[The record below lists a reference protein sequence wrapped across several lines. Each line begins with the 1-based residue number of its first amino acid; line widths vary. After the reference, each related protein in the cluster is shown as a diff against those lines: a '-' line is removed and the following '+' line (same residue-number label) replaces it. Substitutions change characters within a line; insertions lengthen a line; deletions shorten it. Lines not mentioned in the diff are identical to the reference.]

1 MTDRILI
8 VEDDAAILELLT
20 EELEEAGHVVTGID
34 TAERALTLSDT
45 PFDIII
51 SDIRLP
57 GMDGMTLLDTLVQQS
72 RAQQASRPAIII
84 ITAFGSIEQ
93 AVNALQRGADDFLT
107 KPLDLDQVRA
117 SVARLTRR
125 QALTTHQQAS
135 GTRDTFHLDELSSCT
150 PAMGRLFD
158 QARTLAAQQ
167 AAVLIQGESGTG
179 KELLAHA
186 LHREGPRRKGPF
198 IAVNCA
204 SIAADVMESE
214 CFGHVKGA
222 FTGAI
227 ANRRG
232 LFQQA
237 HGGTLFLDEVGDMPL
252 ALQARLLRVLQT
264 HRVRPVGSEEEQ
276 QIDVRIV
283 AATNR
288 PLEELIEAGL
298 FREDLF
304 YRLETFSLTLPPL
317 RERPDDITLLATH
330 FIERYSRE
338 QGRSAMTLSPSAL
351 SLLWAYPFPGNVRE
365 LDNAIL
371 RAVTLAR
378 ADMLEPDDFP
388 ERFRQAATS
397 APDSQDARTREWL
410 SLEQMEQHYIKRV
423 LDAVDGNKRRAADIL
438 GIGRK
443 TLYRRLEE
451 RDTP

>member
-8 VEDDAAILELLT
+8 VEDDPAILELLT
-20 EELEEAGHVVTGID
+20 EELEEAGHGVTGVDSAEQAMALVD
-34 TAERALTLSDT
+34 TG
-45 PFDIII
+45 FDVII

-57 GMDGMTLLDTLVQQS
+57 GMDGLTLLESL
-72 RAQQASRPAIII
+72 AQQPDRPAMII

-93 AVNALQRGADDFLT
+93 AVDALQRGADDFLT

-117 SVARLTRR
+117 SVARLTQRR
-125 QALTTHQQAS
+125 ALTTHQQTRE
-135 GTRDTFHLDELSSCT
+135 TRDTVHLDALSSCT
-150 PAMGRLFD
+150 PAMARLFD

-186 LHREGPRRKGPF
+186 LHREGPRREGPF
-198 IAVNCA
+198 VAVNCA
-204 SIAADVMESE
+204 SIAPDVLESE
-214 CFGHVKGA
+214 CFGHVRGA

-227 ANRRG
+227 AHRRG

-252 ALQARLLRVLQT
+252 ALQAKLLRVLQT
-264 HRVRPVGSEEEQ
+264 HCIRPVGSEEEHQ
-276 QIDVRIV
+276 VDIRII

-288 PLEELIEAGL
+288 PLAELIEAGR

-317 RERPDDITLLATH
+317 RDRPADIPLLAAH

-338 QGRSAMTLSPSAL
+338 QGRSNMTLSPSAL
-351 SLLWAYPFPGNVRE
+351 SLLWAYSFPGNVRE
-365 LDNAIL
+365 LDNAML

-378 ADMLEPDDFP
+378 TDVLEPDDFP
-388 ERFRQAATS
+388 ERFRCAVTASDT
-397 APDSQDARTREWL
+397 PDARTQEWL
-410 SLEQMEQHYIKRV
+410 SLEQMEQRYIQRV
-423 LDAVDGNKRRAADIL
+423 LDAVDGNKRRAAEIL

-451 RDTP
+451 RDAP

>member
-1 MTDRILI
+1 MTDQILI

-20 EELEEAGHVVTGID
+20 EELEEAGHIVTGVD
-34 TAERALTLSDT
+34 SAEQAMRLSET
-45 PFDIII
+45 TRFDVII

-57 GMDGMTLLDTLVQQS
+57 GMDGMALLASL
-72 RAQQASRPAIII
+72 AQQPDRPAVII

-93 AVNALQRGADDFLT
+93 AVDALQRGADDFLT

-117 SVARLTRR
+117 SVARLSQRR
-125 QALTTHQQAS
+125 VLQNRHQV
-135 GTRDTFHLDELSSCT
+135 GEHRETFHLDELSSCT
-150 PAMGRLFD
+150 PAMSALFE
-158 QARTLAAQQ
+158 QARRLATQQ
-167 AAVLIQGESGTG
+167 AAVLILGESGTG

-186 LHREGPRRKGPF
+186 LHREGPRRDGPF
-198 IAVNCA
+198 VAVNCA
-204 SIAADVMESE
+204 SIAPDVMESE

-227 ANRRG
+227 AHRRG

-237 HGGTLFLDEVGDMPL
+237 HGGTLFLDEVGDMPP
-252 ALQARLLRVLQT
+252 ALQAKLLRVLQT
-264 HRVRPVGSEEEQ
+264 HCVRPVGSEEEQ
-276 QIDVRIV
+276 QIDIRIV

-288 PLEELIEAGL
+288 ALAERIEAGL

-317 RERPDDITLLATH
+317 RERPDDIPLLAEH
-330 FIERYSRE
+330 FIERYRRE
-338 QGRSAMTLSPSAL
+338 QGRPPMTLSPSAL

-371 RAVTLAR
+371 RAVTLAQ
-378 ADMLEPDDFP
+378 ADVLEPDDFP
-388 ERFRQAATS
+388 ERFRQAAGTFEGH
-397 APDSQDARTREWL
+397 DAQTQEWL
-410 SLEQMEQHYIKRV
+410 SLEQMEQRYIQRV

-443 TLYRRLEE
+443 TLYRRLED
-451 RDTP
+451 R

>member
-8 VEDDAAILELLT
+8 VEDDPAILELLT
-20 EELEEAGHVVTGID
+20 EELEEAGHIVTGVD
-34 TAERALTLSDT
+34 SAEQALLHDL
-45 PFDIII
+45 DVDVII

-57 GMDGMTLLDTLVQQS
+57 GMDGMTLLETLVQQPDH
-72 RAQQASRPAIII
+72 PAVII
-84 ITAFGSIEQ
+84 ITAFGSIDQ
-93 AVNALQRGADDFLT
+93 AVDALQRGADDFLT
-107 KPLDLDQVRA
+107 KPLDLDQVRG
-117 SVARLTRR
+117 SVARLSQHRRLKTRQQTR
-125 QALTTHQQAS
+125 QTH
-135 GTRDTFHLDELSSCT
+135 GICHLDELTSCM
-150 PAMGRLFD
+150 PAMAQLFD
-158 QARTLAAQQ
+158 QARRLAAQQ

-186 LHREGPRRKGPF
+186 LHREGPRHSGPF
-198 IAVNCA
+198 VAVNCA
-204 SIAADVMESE
+204 SIAPDVMESE

-227 ANRRG
+227 AHRRG

-237 HGGTLFLDEVGDMPL
+237 HGGTLFLDEIGDMPL
-252 ALQARLLRVLQT
+252 ALQAKLLRVLQT

-276 QIDVRIV
+276 QIDIRIV

-288 PLEELIEAGL
+288 PLDALIESGL

-317 RERPDDITLLATH
+317 RERPDDIALLAEH

-338 QGRSAMTLSPSAL
+338 QGHGAMSLSPTAL
-351 SLLWAYPFPGNVRE
+351 SLLRAYPFPGNVRE

-371 RAVTLAR
+371 RAVTLANTSV
-378 ADMLEPDDFP
+378 LEPDDFP
-388 ERFRQAATS
+388 ERFRHVTAGS
-397 APDSQDARTREWL
+397 DSQNAQTQEWL
-410 SLEQMEQHYIKRV
+410 SLEQMEQRYIQRV

-443 TLYRRLEE
+443 TLYRRLEA
-451 RDTP
+451 RD

>member
-1 MTDRILI
+1 MTDQILI

-20 EELEEAGHVVTGID
+20 EELEEAGHIVTGVD
-34 TAERALTLSDT
+34 SAEQAMTLSET
-45 PFDIII
+45 TGFDVLI

-57 GMDGMTLLDTLVQQS
+57 GMDGMALLESL
-72 RAQQASRPAIII
+72 AQQPGRPAVII

-93 AVNALQRGADDFLT
+93 AVDALQRGADDFLT

-117 SVARLTRR
+117 SVARLSQRR
-125 QALTTHQQAS
+125 VLKIRQQA
-135 GTRDTFHLDELSSCT
+135 GEARETFHLDELSSCT
-150 PAMGRLFD
+150 PAMSALFE
-158 QARTLAAQQ
+158 QARLLAAQQ
-167 AAVLIQGESGTG
+167 AAVLILGESGTG

-186 LHREGPRRKGPF
+186 LHQEGPRREGPF
-198 IAVNCA
+198 VAVNCA
-204 SIAADVMESE
+204 SIAPDVMESE

-227 ANRRG
+227 AHRRG

-237 HGGTLFLDEVGDMPL
+237 HGGTLFLDEVGDMPP
-252 ALQARLLRVLQT
+252 ALQAKLLRVLQT
-264 HRVRPVGSEEEQ
+264 HCVRPVGSEEEQ
-276 QIDVRIV
+276 QIDIRIV

-288 PLEELIEAGL
+288 SLTERIEAGL

-317 RERPDDITLLATH
+317 RERPDDITLLAEH

-338 QGRSAMTLSPSAL
+338 QGRSIMTLSPSAL

-371 RAVTLAR
+371 RAVTLAQT
-378 ADMLEPDDFP
+378 DILESDDFP
-388 ERFRQAATS
+388 ERFRQAVATREGH
-397 APDSQDARTREWL
+397 DAQTQEWL
-410 SLEQMEQHYIKRV
+410 SLEQMEQRYIQRV
-423 LDAVDGNKRRAADIL
+423 LNAVDGNKRRAADIL

-451 RDTP
+451 RE

>member
-20 EELEEAGHVVTGID
+20 EELEEAGHVVTGVD
-34 TAERALTLSDT
+34 SAEQALTLLDT
-45 PFDIII
+45 PFDVII

-57 GMDGMTLLDTLVQQS
+57 GMDGMTLLDTLAEQPD
-72 RAQQASRPAIII
+72 RPAVII

-93 AVNALQRGADDFLT
+93 AVDALQRGGDDFLT

-125 QALTTHQQAS
+125 RVLKTQQKAS
-135 GTRDTFHLDELSSCT
+135 ETRDTFHLDGLSSCT
-150 PAMGRLFD
+150 PAMARLFD
-158 QARTLAAQQ
+158 QARTLATQP

-186 LHREGPRRKGPF
+186 LHREGPRREGPF

-204 SIAADVMESE
+204 SIAPDVMESE

-227 ANRRG
+227 AHRRG

-252 ALQARLLRVLQT
+252 ALQAKLLRVLQT
-264 HRVRPVGSEEEQ
+264 HRVRPVGGEEEQ

-288 PLEELIEAGL
+288 PLPALIEAGL

-338 QGRSAMTLSPSAL
+338 QGCSPMTLSPSAL

-378 ADMLEPDDFP
+378 TDMLESDDFP

-397 APDSQDARTREWL
+397 ASESHDVRTQEWL
-410 SLEQMEQHYIKRV
+410 SLEQMEQHYIQRV

-443 TLYRRLEE
+443 TLYRRLEG

>member
-1 MTDRILI
+1 MTDQILI

-20 EELEEAGHVVTGID
+20 EELEEAGHIVTGVD
-34 TAERALTLSDT
+34 SAEQAMTLSET
-45 PFDIII
+45 TGFDVII

-57 GMDGMTLLDTLVQQS
+57 GMDGMALLASL
-72 RAQQASRPAIII
+72 AQQPDRPAVII

-93 AVNALQRGADDFLT
+93 AVDALQRGADDFLT

-117 SVARLTRR
+117 SVARLSQRR
-125 QALTTHQQAS
+125 VLKIRQQAS
-135 GTRDTFHLDELSSCT
+135 ENREIFHLDELSSCT
-150 PAMGRLFD
+150 PAMSALFE
-158 QARTLAAQQ
+158 QARRLAAQQ
-167 AAVLIQGESGTG
+167 AAVLILGESGTG

-186 LHREGPRRKGPF
+186 LHRESPRREGPF
-198 IAVNCA
+198 VAVNCA
-204 SIAADVMESE
+204 SIAPDVMESE
-214 CFGHVKGA
+214 CFGHIKGA

-227 ANRRG
+227 AHRRG

-252 ALQARLLRVLQT
+252 ALQVKLLRVLQT
-264 HRVRPVGSEEEQ
+264 HCVRPVGSEEEQ
-276 QIDVRIV
+276 QIDIRIV

-288 PLEELIEAGL
+288 SLAERIETGH

-317 RERPDDITLLATH
+317 RERPDDIALLAEH

-338 QGRSAMTLSPSAL
+338 QGRRPMTLSPSAL

-371 RAVTLAR
+371 RAVTLAQTNI
-378 ADMLEPDDFP
+378 LEPDDFP
-388 ERFRQAATS
+388 ERFRQAATTREGH
-397 APDSQDARTREWL
+397 DAQTQEWL
-410 SLEQMEQHYIKRV
+410 SLEQMEQRYIQRV

-451 RDTP
+451 RE

>member
-1 MTDRILI
+1 MNNQILI
-8 VEDDAAILELLT
+8 VEDDAAILELLV
-20 EELEEAGHVVTGID
+20 EELEEVGHLVTGAD
-34 TAERALTLSDT
+34 SAEQALMLSETTD
-45 PFDIII
+45 FDVII

-57 GMDGMTLLDTLVQQS
+57 GMDGMTLLDTLARQPDH
-72 RAQQASRPAIII
+72 PAMII

-93 AVNALQRGADDFLT
+93 AVDALQRGADDFLT

-117 SVARLTRR
+117 SVARLSQRHALRTR
-125 QALTTHQQAS
+125 QQADEA
-135 GTRDTFHLDELSSCT
+135 RDIFKLNDMTSCT
-150 PAMGRLFD
+150 PAMSALFD
-158 QARTLAAQQ
+158 QARRLATQQ

-186 LHREGPRRKGPF
+186 LHRESPRKAGPF
-198 IAVNCA
+198 VAVNCA
-204 SIAADVMESE
+204 SIAPDVMESE

-222 FTGAI
+222 FTGAV
-227 ANRRG
+227 AHRRG

-237 HGGTLFLDEVGDMPL
+237 HGGTLFLDEIGDMPL
-252 ALQARLLRVLQT
+252 ALQAKLLRVLQT
-264 HRVRPVGSEEEQ
+264 HCIRPVGSEEEQ
-276 QIDVRIV
+276 QVDIRIV

-288 PLEELIEAGL
+288 PLAELIEAGL

-304 YRLETFSLTLPPL
+304 YRLETFNLTLPPL
-317 RERPDDITLLATH
+317 RERPDDIALLAEH
-330 FIERYSRE
+330 FIERYRRE
-338 QGRSAMTLSPSAL
+338 QGRDTMTLSPSAL

-378 ADMLEPDDFP
+378 TEVLEPDDFP
-388 ERFRQAATS
+388 ERFRQTVATREGH
-397 APDSQDARTREWL
+397 DAQAREWL
-410 SLEQMEQHYIKRV
+410 SLEQMEQRYIRRV

-451 RDTP
+451 RESS

>member
-20 EELEEAGHVVTGID
+20 EELEDAGHLVTGVD
-34 TAERALTLSDT
+34 SAEQALTLSDT
-45 PFDIII
+45 AFDVII

-57 GMDGMTLLDTLVQQS
+57 GMDGMTLLDTLTRQDGH
-72 RAQQASRPAIII
+72 PAMII

-93 AVNALQRGADDFLT
+93 AVDALQRGAEDFLT

-125 QALTTHQQAS
+125 RALTTHQRS
-135 GTRDTFHLDELSSCT
+135 GEMRSTVHLDQLSSCT
-150 PAMGRLFD
+150 ASMAQLFD
-158 QARTLAAQQ
+158 QARRLAAQQ
-167 AAVLIQGESGTG
+167 AAVLIEGESGTG

-186 LHREGPRRKGPF
+186 LHREGPRRAGPL

-204 SIAADVMESE
+204 SIAADVLESE

-227 ANRRG
+227 SNRRG

-237 HGGTLFLDEVGDMPL
+237 HGGTLFLDEIGDMPL

-276 QIDVRIV
+276 QIDIRIV

-304 YRLETFSLTLPPL
+304 YRLETFRLTLPPL
-317 RERPDDITLLATH
+317 RERPDDIALLTEQ
-330 FIERYSRE
+330 FLERYSRE
-338 QGRSAMTLSPSAL
+338 QGRETMTLSPSAL
-351 SLLWAYPFPGNVRE
+351 SLLRAYPFPGNVRE

-378 ADMLEPDDFP
+378 TDVLEPDDFP
-388 ERFRQAATS
+388 ERFRHAVTRGGS
-397 APDSQDARTREWL
+397 TDARAREWL
-410 SLEQMEQHYIKRV
+410 SLEQMEQRYIERV
-423 LDAVDGNKRRAADIL
+423 LEAVDGNKRRAADIL

-443 TLYRRLEE
+443 TLYRRLEG
-451 RDTP
+451 RTSS

>member
-1 MTDRILI
+1 MTDQILI

-20 EELEEAGHVVTGID
+20 EELEEAGHIVTGVD
-34 TAERALTLSDT
+34 SAEQAMTLSET
-45 PFDIII
+45 TGFDVII

-57 GMDGMTLLDTLVQQS
+57 GMDGMALLESL
-72 RAQQASRPAIII
+72 AQQPGRPAVII

-93 AVNALQRGADDFLT
+93 AVDALQRGADDFLT

-117 SVARLTRR
+117 SVARLSQRRVLKTR
-125 QALTTHQQAS
+125 QQT
-135 GTRDTFHLDELSSCT
+135 GETRETFHLDELSSCT
-150 PAMGRLFD
+150 PAMSALFE
-158 QARTLAAQQ
+158 QARRLAAQQ
-167 AAVLIQGESGTG
+167 AAVLILGESGTG

-186 LHREGPRRKGPF
+186 LHQEGPRREGPF
-198 IAVNCA
+198 VAVNCA
-204 SIAADVMESE
+204 SIAPDVMESE

-227 ANRRG
+227 AHRRG

-237 HGGTLFLDEVGDMPL
+237 HGGTLFLDEVGDMPP
-252 ALQARLLRVLQT
+252 ALQAKLLRVLQT
-264 HRVRPVGSEEEQ
+264 HCVRPVGSEEEQ
-276 QIDVRIV
+276 QIDIRIV

-288 PLEELIEAGL
+288 SLPERIEAGL

-317 RERPDDITLLATH
+317 RERPDDITLLAEH

-338 QGRSAMTLSPSAL
+338 QGRSIMTLSPSAL

-371 RAVTLAR
+371 RAVTLAQT
-378 ADMLEPDDFP
+378 DILEPDDFP
-388 ERFRQAATS
+388 ERFRQAVATREGH
-397 APDSQDARTREWL
+397 DAQTQEWL
-410 SLEQMEQHYIKRV
+410 SLEQMEQRYIQRV

-451 RDTP
+451 RE